1 MSTMFDSAEFNGRE
15 GRHLGAVFPS
25 PFYSMATTAM
35 PRTIRDAI
43 RLCEFIASNDG
54 TYREAIRRKIAHFI
68 TDIDV
73 TGEDLDREERE
84 QYKTYILDDLD
95 ILSSMFQVEMDREVY
110 GNSFAALLLPLRRM
124 LGCPRCWFTAPAKN
138 VMDGPAFKFKWQMP
152 EFHATCPKCG
162 HRGSW
167 KRHDALGSPEDRP
180 VIKTYPPQDIEI
192 VTDPFSGRSEYYWK
206 IPEEDRLTITQ
217 GRADVLATVNW
228 EIVEAV
234 EANQL
239 FKFDNGMLLHIKEPT
254 LSGIRNAGWG
264 IPPILANFR
273 QAWYVQVIKRQNETI
288 ASDFCVPFRLI
299 TPATRA
305 GATPETSDPLLSMG
319 GGNWGQ
325 SIRGLLR
332 RHAVD
337 PGAWHTL
344 PFPVQYQALGA
355 EANQLAPFQLLDQGV
370 DALLT
375 AAGIPVEMY
384 KMNLTQQNAPAAI
397 RLFESSQSHIPHG
410 LNALLRFVIRQL
422 VKFKKWEDCKA
433 TLAKSAMFDDVNR
446 ASSMLQLM
454 TGQQISKETGLS
466 TIGIAS
472 REETK
477 KMLEEQ
483 LEQADMQEKAQ
494 EQQDGSKMQKQLGA
508 PQPQAQGGG
517 QPAPGGAAPLS
528 ASMGATSMTATTPE
542 EQTAKATAIAQEL
555 MALPDAQC
563 TSRLIQLKRSDPTI
577 HPYVKQLLGEMRDQ
591 ARSQGGEMVMQQQYG
606 KSGSVLAEIARGSIR
621 EIYHA

>member
-1 MSTMFDSAEFNGRE
+1 M
-15 GRHLGAVFPS
+15 
-25 PFYSMATTAM
+25 
-35 PRTIRDAI
+35 
-43 RLCEFIASNDG
+43 
-54 TYREAIRRKIAHFI
+54 
-68 TDIDV
+68 
-73 TGEDLDREERE
+73 
-84 QYKTYILDDLD
+84 
-95 ILSSMFQVEMDREVY
+95 
-110 GNSFAALLLPLRRM
+110 LLL
-124 LGCPRCWFTAPAKN
+124 
-138 VMDGPAFKFKWQMP
+138 
-152 EFHATCPKCG
+152 
-162 HRGSW
+162 
-167 KRHDALGSPEDRP
+167 
-180 VIKTYPPQDIEI
+180 
-192 VTDPFSGRSEYYWK
+192 
-206 IPEEDRLTITQ
+206 
-217 GRADVLATVNW
+217 
-228 EIVEAV
+228 
-234 EANQL
+234 
-239 FKFDNGMLLHIKEPT
+239 IKEPT

-273 QAWYVQVIKRQNETI
+273 QAWYVQVLKRQNETI

-344 PFPVQYQALGA
+344 PFPVQYQSLGA

-446 ASSMLQLM
+446 AASMLQLM

-483 LEQADMQEKAQ
+483 LEQADLQEKAQ
-494 EQQDGSKMQKQLGA
+494 EQQEGSKMQKQLGA
-508 PQPQAQGGG
+508 PQAQGG
-517 QPAPGGAAPLS
+517 QPAPGGAAPAS
-528 ASMGATSMTATTPE
+528 ASMSPTSMTATTPE
-542 EQTAKATAIAQEL
+542 EQTAKATAIRPGAHLAAGCPVHQPPDPAQ
-555 MALPDAQC
+555 AL
-563 TSRLIQLKRSDPTI
+563 RSDDPSLCQAAPRGAAPAGPLPGGRDG
-577 HPYVKQLLGEMRDQ
+577 HAAAVRQVRLGD
-591 ARSQGGEMVMQQQYG
+591 
-606 KSGSVLAEIARGSIR
+606 
-621 EIYHA
+621 